1 MKETTFNEMLS
12 LKQVAFL
19 ICLKLISCDESLD
32 RESRGIDS
40 KGFATLIE
48 IGRLV
53 ANFGVEN
60 LEENAKEFLDFISN
74 NIVVFYY
81 LLIGA
86 IVTHMITF
94 ALILV
99 AVRSNENEL
108 KTETYNLK
116 SYPSSSVYTTNDRE
130 YWPARESE
138 V

>member
-1 MKETTFNEMLS
+1 MLS

-19 ICLKLISCDESLD
+19 FCLKFISCDESLD
-32 RESRGIDS
+32 REARGIDS

-60 LEENAKEFLDFISN
+60 LEENVKEFLDFISN
-74 NIVVFYY
+74 NIFVFYY
-81 LLIGA
+81 LIIGA
-86 IVTHMITF
+86 IVTQMITF
-94 ALILV
+94 ALVLV
-99 AVRSNENEL
+99 AIRSKEKEL

-116 SYPSSSVYTTNDRE
+116 SYPSSSIYTTNDRE
-130 YWPARESE
+130 YWPARESQ

>member
-1 MKETTFNEMLS
+1 MLS

-19 ICLKLISCDESLD
+19 FLLGFITCDESLD

-48 IGRLV
+48 IGRLI

-60 LEENAKEFLDFISN
+60 LEDNFKEILTFISN
-74 NIVVFYY
+74 NIFVFYY
-81 LLIGA
+81 LIVGT

-99 AVRSNENEL
+99 AIRAKEKQL
-108 KTETYNLK
+108 KTETYHLNN
-116 SYPSSSVYTTNDRE
+116 YPSSSVYETNDRE
-130 YWPARESE
+130 YWPAKESY